1 MGFMELILFEK
12 NEIHPEAI
20 KLLKKN
26 GIKAYA
32 HNNPVIANNTEA
44 VFIRTYT
51 KINHKFLKKYPNL
64 KYILRAGVGLDN
76 IDIRACESRRIQIFN
91 SPGSNANATAELVIS
106 YMIML
111 CRKLDQQI
119 NSLKK
124 GRWRQ
129 RKFLGEE
136 IRNKAIG
143 LIGCGASGRL
153 LAEKLQSFGVKK
165 IIGYDPFLSREALE
179 KLGIRKVSLFYLLR
193 NSDFISLHLPLLP
206 ETRNLIAKK
215 EFSLMKK
222 KAFIINTSRGEI
234 VNEDDLIKA
243 LKNGEISGA
252 ALDVFKNEPEI
263 NREFFSIPNVIATP
277 HIGSF
282 TKEADQAMSLGA
294 VQNFLNY
301 IHKNQKK

>member
-32 HNNPVIANNTEA
+32 HNNPIIANNTEA

-136 IRNKAIG
+136 IRNKVIG

-153 LAEKLQSFGVKK
+153 LAEKLQEKKMEGV
-165 IIGYDPFLSREALE
+165 GELE
-179 KLGIRKVSLFYLLR
+179 VLF
-193 NSDFISLHLPLLP
+193 
-206 ETRNLIAKK
+206 
-215 EFSLMKK
+215 
-222 KAFIINTSRGEI
+222 
-234 VNEDDLIKA
+234 
-243 LKNGEISGA
+243 
-252 ALDVFKNEPEI
+252 
-263 NREFFSIPNVIATP
+263 
-277 HIGSF
+277 
-282 TKEADQAMSLGA
+282 
-294 VQNFLNY
+294 
-301 IHKNQKK
+301 